1 MSDFKIK
8 AEERTGKPH
17 ITRQAGKTPAVVYGN
32 KFENLSIAMDKREF
46 EKLFK
51 KAGTSN
57 LIDMTVGDKKFKTLV
72 HDYQLDPISGVII
85 HVDFMKINMK
95 QKIHAEIPLKF
106 VGESTAVINLEGSLI
121 NPVDSVEIECLP
133 ADLPSDFEIDL
144 SVLDDF
150 EKNIKISDIVLP
162 EGVELLS
169 DPEEVIA
176 FVQEPRSDAELEA
189 LDEEIVEDVDS
200 IEVDNAGV
208 DAPAEEGAEE
218 KSEEKK
224 ED

>member
-1 MSDFKIK
+1 
-8 AEERTGKPH
+8 
-17 ITRQAGKTPAVVYGN
+17 
-32 KFENLSIAMDKREF
+32 MDKREF

-51 KAGTSN
+51 QAGTSN

-72 HDYQLDPISGVII
+72 HDYQLDPMSGTII

-106 VGESTAVINLEGSLI
+106 VGESMAVINLEGSLI
-121 NPVDSVEIECLP
+121 NPIDSVEIECLP
-133 ADLPSDFEIDL
+133 ADLPSEFEIDL

-150 EKNIKISDIVLP
+150 EKNIKISDIVVP
-162 EGVELLS
+162 EGVEILS
-169 DPEEVIA
+169 DLEEVIA
-176 FVQEPRSDAELEA
+176 FVQEPRSEEEMESLN
-189 LDEEIVEDVDS
+189 EEIVEDVDA

>member
-8 AEERTGKPH
+8 VEERTGKPH
-17 ITRQAGKTPAVVYGN
+17 LTRQAGKTPAVVYGN

-133 ADLPSDFEIDL
+133 ADLPSEFEIDL
-144 SVLDDF
+144 SILDDF

-162 EGVELLS
+162 EGVELIS

-208 DAPAEEGAEE
+208 DAPAEEGAED